1 MICFPFVIQI
11 IPVEKLVKG
20 KFQDNFEFVQWF
32 KKLFDANYD
41 GKEYDPIQARQGQD
55 VAPPPNPGEHF
66 SHKPKRTGPSG
77 NLEILPPLCCI
88 DCWASTDW
96 QRALQSSWLCTGLRM
111 ISSMPKLSLIR
122 KQWIQH

>member
-1 MICFPFVIQI
+1 MICFLCVIQI

-20 KFQDNFEFVQWF
+20 KFQDNFEFIQWF

-66 SHKPKRTGPSG
+66 SHKPKGTGPSG
-77 NLEILPPLCCI
+77 NLQILLHWLLSFFCKAAAFAR
-88 DCWASTDW
+88 ASEWFTPCP
-96 QRALQSSWLCTGLRM
+96 SF
-111 ISSMPKLSLIR
+111 
-122 KQWIQH
+122 H